1 MTVMDA
7 NAAGIA
13 LAASCC
19 VIVIDLLLWWWPK
32 IPTLWPEVEY
42 IIIADFYGLKEHI
55 THEKLANIMT
65 VLPLRLLPKTDNIG
79 KHKNVL
85 LNFSSL
91 QNPYIL
97 LKENIAYA

>member
-13 LAASCC
+13 LAAGCC

-42 IIIADFYGLKEHI
+42 IIVA
-55 THEKLANIMT
+55 
-65 VLPLRLLPKTDNIG
+65 
-79 KHKNVL
+79 
-85 LNFSSL
+85 
-91 QNPYIL
+91 
-97 LKENIAYA
+97 